1 MSDLFQVVKMLNF
14 YRGQE
19 TNSLSPSILIQN
31 WQKLKD
37 VRAVCLLECWAV
49 ALGEVNDYKV
59 KKPNG
64 LSFGTTCS

>member
-1 MSDLFQVVKMLNF
+1 MQNF

-19 TNSLSPSILIQN
+19 TDSLFPSILIQN

-37 VRAVCLLECWAV
+37 VRAVCLLECLAV
-49 ALGEVNDYKV
+49 ALGQVNEYTV

-64 LSFGTTCS
+64 LSFGTS